1 MNTSDVKKI
10 LNWKQSQ
17 NQTRNSTL
25 RRQRLVG
32 LGKKKKRK
40 STNHKGIER
49 NVIIKSRG

>member
-32 LGKKKKRK
+32 LGKKKKKKYRPQRHRK
-40 STNHKGIER
+40 KG
-49 NVIIKSRG
+49 

>member
-32 LGKKKKRK
+32 LGKKKRK
-40 STNHKGIER
+40 STDHKGIER
-49 NVIIKSRG
+49 KVKIKSRG